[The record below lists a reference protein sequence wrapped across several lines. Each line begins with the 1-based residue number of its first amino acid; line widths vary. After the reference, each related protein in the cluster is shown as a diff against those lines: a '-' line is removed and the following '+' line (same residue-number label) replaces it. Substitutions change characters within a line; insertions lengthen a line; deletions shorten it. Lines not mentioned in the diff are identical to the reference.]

1 MNRQRILPSLFVG
14 VMILAAGCDK
24 AASDSIV
31 PMKIGTKTY
40 NLEIAADE
48 KSREHGLMERD
59 TLASDGGMIF
69 VFDAGDRV
77 QTFWMHHTRFDL
89 DIVFL
94 DDNGKDVGAVTLDK
108 NDNPIRDKQG
118 NIVPADTMKAYDEK
132 TVTASATPAKY
143 AIELP
148 AGAVKA
154 TGIKVGDV
162 LTIPDKLK
170 AKPATAV
177 ATRP

>member
-1 MNRQRILPSLFVG
+1 MKRPTILTPLLAGLFLG
-14 VMILAAGCDK
+14 VGCDK
-24 AASDSIV
+24 AADVPTV
-31 PMKIGTKTY
+31 PMKIGTRTY

-59 TLASDGGMIF
+59 TLAADGGMIF
-69 VFDAGDRV
+69 VFDTGDKV

-94 DDNGKDVGAVTLDK
+94 DQNGKDVGAVSLDK
-108 NDNPIRDKQG
+108 AGDPIRDKQG
-118 NIVPADTMKAYDEK
+118 NVVPADTMKAYDEK
-132 TVTASATPAKY
+132 TVTASAAPAQY

-154 TGIKVGDV
+154 TGVKVGDV
-162 LTIPDKLK
+162 LTIPDKVK
-170 AKPATAV
+170 ARPATAG
-177 ATRP
+177 TTQP